1 MLRVKVLRP
10 SEHYFPLG
18 YNDSLDK
25 GYEEHTFVRTT
36 YKNEE
41 GFV

>member
-1 MLRVKVLRP
+1 MVKVLRP

-18 YNDSLDK
+18 YNRLSDE
-25 GYEEHTFVRTT
+25 GYEEHTFIIMT